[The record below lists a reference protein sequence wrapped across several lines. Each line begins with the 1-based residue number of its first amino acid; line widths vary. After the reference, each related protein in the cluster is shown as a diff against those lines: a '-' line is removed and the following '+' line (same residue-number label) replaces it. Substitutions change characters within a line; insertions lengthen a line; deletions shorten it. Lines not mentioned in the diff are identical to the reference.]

1 MKKLLKSFVD
11 QFRGWNK
18 FEKFLGIMAVVGS
31 IILTILWD
39 DTLFGLSVTLTGIL
53 CVVLV
58 SKRSQW
64 NYFWGTYNVIGYAY
78 LAFSWGLGGDFM
90 LNTLYFL
97 PMQLVGFLMWKK
109 NLEKDSNSIVK
120 ARDFTTIGYIKL
132 IIGVI
137 LAIFLYS
144 VLLQSVV
151 APYFNGLNLS
161 IAYPIYTTY
170 WLYLFDSMS
179 TVLSI
184 VAMWLMAKRYAAQ
197 WLLWIF
203 VNIASIGMWSI
214 AYFANKEIG
223 GFNSGQA
230 PAMIFM
236 WSMYLINA
244 VYGFYIWRKKSK
256 RR

>member
-1 MKKLLKSFVD
+1 MRKLAMPFLN
-11 QFRGWNK
+11 QFSGWNK
-18 FEKFLGIMAVVGS
+18 FEKFLGLMALVGS
-31 IILTILWD
+31 IILTVLWD

-53 CVVLV
+53 SVVLV

-78 LAFSWGLGGDFM
+78 LAFTWGLGGDFM

-109 NLEKDSNSIVK
+109 NLESGSKEIVK
-120 ARDFTTIGYIKL
+120 ARDFNITGYIKL
-132 IIGVI
+132 ITITL
-137 LAIFLYS
+137 LAVLLYSIFL
-144 VLLQSVV
+144 QKAM
-151 APYFNGLNLS
+151 APYFNGLDLS
-161 IAYPIYTTY
+161 VSYPIYSSY

-179 TVLSI
+179 TILSI
-184 VAMWLMAKRYAAQ
+184 IAMYLMVKRYAAQ

-214 AYFANKEIG
+214 AYVTNKEID

-236 WSMYLINA
+236 WMMYLINA
-244 VYGFYIWRKKSK
+244 TYGYYIWRK
-256 RR
+256 RRT